1 MSMQHTAEALSRPAA
16 ALPHSWRRPAW
27 RAPVQL
33 GAFVDAGFRMGVR
46 GKVEQLVDNVALVSD
61 ITIQERRSA
70 DGPDAHVPMI
80 LRDGTL
86 YDPDLDRFFRDLP
99 LKGVRSRHSLRAY
112 GYDVLVWVRFL
123 SEACGKSVWEGD
135 RHDVLAFHRVRRR
148 AEAGQRI
155 SAASWN
161 RAVACLDRLYRWG
174 VHEGLVSEAPF
185 SHRSVW
191 RQGHGGRRAQITA
204 RNDAYEPAARRGDV
218 SFVTLDDYRSFRN
231 VGLRG
236 LLPDGGTRSGARD
249 RNGVRNALFADLL
262 VTTGLRLE
270 EASFLFASD
279 LAVIDRQAQRQVWL
293 DLPDAL
299 TKGDRGRQI
308 LVPGRLLEQARA
320 YIAVERA
327 HAVAKFQ
334 RRLGWQSF
342 DRAIFVRRERSG
354 SRLRQLD
361 GGDIA
366 LDLLSP
372 EERGR
377 IIVCNDDGAPIEPA
391 ALWLTEVGLPVQP
404 NSWEVIFARA
414 SERCRSCGSKIN
426 IAPHQLRHTFAV
438 HMLAMLIQHRLR
450 DAASPACP
458 IEGYRQVLGDPLQQV
473 QRLLGHAS
481 LATTYIYLDHI
492 ATRADTVD
500 AAVEELLALLPS
512 EASL

>member
-1 MSMQHTAEALSRPAA
+1 
-16 ALPHSWRRPAW
+16 
-27 RAPVQL
+27 
-33 GAFVDAGFRMGVR
+33 MGVR
-46 GKVEQLVDNVALVSD
+46 GKVEQLVDNVTPVSN

-70 DGPDAHVPMI
+70 EGLDAHVPTI
-80 LRDGTL
+80 LRDGVL

-99 LKGVRSRHSLRAY
+99 LNGVRSHHSLRAY

-123 SEACGKSVWEGD
+123 SEACGKTVWQAD
-135 RHDVLAFHRVRRR
+135 RHDVLAYHRVRRR

-174 VHEGLVSEAPF
+174 VNEGLIAEAPF
-185 SHRSVW
+185 AHRTVW
-191 RQGHGGRRAQITA
+191 RQGYAGRRAQIAA
-204 RNDAYEPAARRGDV
+204 RNDAYEPAARRADV
-218 SFVTLDDYRSFRN
+218 SFVTLDDYRIFRG

-236 LLPDGGTRSGARD
+236 FLPDGGMRPGARD
-249 RNGVRNALFADLL
+249 RNGIRNALFSDLL

-279 LAVIDRQAQRQVWL
+279 LAVTDQQAGRQVWL

-299 TKGDRGRQI
+299 TKGDRGRQT
-308 LVPGRLLEQARA
+308 LLPARLLEQVRA

-334 RRLGWQSF
+334 RRSGWLSM
-342 DRAIFVRRERSG
+342 DRPIFVSRERTV
-354 SRLRQLD
+354 SRLRSLD
-361 GGDIA
+361 GGAMA

-377 IIVCNDDGAPIEPA
+377 IIVCADDGTPREPA
-391 ALWLTEVGLPVQP
+391 VLWLSEVGLPVQP

-414 SERCRSCGSKIN
+414 SERCRSFGFDVN
-426 IAPHQLRHTFAV
+426 ISPHQLRHTFAV

-450 DAASPACP
+450 DAALPAGP
-458 IEGYRQVLGDPLQQV
+458 IEGYRQILGDPLQQV

-481 LATTYIYLDHI
+481 LATTYVYLDHI

-512 EASL
+512 ETSL

>member
-1 MSMQHTAEALSRPAA
+1 
-16 ALPHSWRRPAW
+16 
-27 RAPVQL
+27 
-33 GAFVDAGFRMGVR
+33 MGVR
-46 GKVEQLVDNVALVSD
+46 GKVEQLVDN
-61 ITIQERRSA
+61 ITAASSIIIQERRSA
-70 DGPDAHVPMI
+70 EGLDAHVPMI
-80 LRDGTL
+80 LRDGAL

-99 LKGVRSRHSLRAY
+99 FNGVRSRHSLRAY

-123 SEACGKSVWEGD
+123 SEACAKTVWQAD
-135 RHDVLAFHRVRRR
+135 RHDVLAYHRVRRR

-174 VHEGLVSEAPF
+174 VHEKLTAEAPF
-185 SHRSVW
+185 THQSVW
-191 RQGHGGRRAQITA
+191 RQGYAGRRAQITA
-204 RNDAYEPAARRGDV
+204 RNDAYEPAARRADV
-218 SFVTLDDYRSFRN
+218 SFVTLDDYRRFRD

-236 LLPDGGTRSGARD
+236 LLPDGGTRVGARD
-249 RNGVRNALFADLL
+249 RNGIRNALFSDLL

-279 LAVIDRQAQRQVWL
+279 LAFTDQQPGRQVWL

-308 LVPGRLLEQARA
+308 LVPARLLEQVRA
-320 YIAVERA
+320 YIGVERA

-334 RRLGWQSF
+334 GRSGWRSF
-342 DRAIFVRRERSG
+342 DRPILVHRERSN
-354 SRLRQLD
+354 SRLRLRD

-372 EERGR
+372 EERSR
-377 IIVCNDDGAPIEPA
+377 IIICADDGTPKEPA
-391 ALWLTEVGLPVQP
+391 VLWLSEIGLPVQT

-414 SERCRSCGSKIN
+414 SERCRSFGFDVN
-426 IAPHQLRHTFAV
+426 ISPHQLRHTFAAY
-438 HMLAMLIQHRLR
+438 MLAMLIQHRLR
-450 DAASPACP
+450 DAALPAGP
-458 IEGYRQVLGDPLQQV
+458 MEGYRQILGDPLQQV
-473 QRLLGHAS
+473 QRLLGHAN
-481 LATTYIYLDHI
+481 LTTTYIYLDHI

-512 EASL
+512 ETSL